1 MNEWN
6 LQSRKSYLMK
16 SQYDDLSQSLLV
28 RLSTYRPREKRNPLE
43 DFITEAFAWILNND
57 QKFAEYFVQKL
68 DLISTFNVSDYY
80 FETQVSFIYEDE
92 ETEEKNIFRPDMV
105 LKSGTKDQII
115 FEHKTWSHLHE
126 KQLDNYR
133 LSSSAQH
140 LVLITASNYQHT
152 QKSDNLLIWC

>member
-57 QKFAEYFVQKL
+57 QKFA
-68 DLISTFNVSDYY
+68 
-80 FETQVSFIYEDE
+80 
-92 ETEEKNIFRPDMV
+92 
-105 LKSGTKDQII
+105 
-115 FEHKTWSHLHE
+115 
-126 KQLDNYR
+126 
-133 LSSSAQH
+133 
-140 LVLITASNYQHT
+140 
-152 QKSDNLLIWC
+152 